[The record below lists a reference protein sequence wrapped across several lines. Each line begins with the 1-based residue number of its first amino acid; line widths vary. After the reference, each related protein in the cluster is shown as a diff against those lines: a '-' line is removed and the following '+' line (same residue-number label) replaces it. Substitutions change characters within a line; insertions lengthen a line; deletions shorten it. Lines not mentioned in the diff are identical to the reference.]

1 MRRFLRFSVLCL
13 ALGAANACKP
23 EEVFITEDIPTAGI
37 RFLNVVP
44 DTGAVDFRPVDI
56 VENSTFYNM
65 AHRGTGLFFYKNARA
80 GARHFRIFMS
90 PDPAL
95 TAAEQQA
102 MASTVVWDSVVDL
115 QAGRLYTFILWG
127 YSRTGSTPA
136 RRLTV
141 IEDTPSDPGA
151 QVALRVVHAAP
162 GLGALDVR
170 AYKKGDPL
178 PAAPTWA
185 GVAEFAVSGYQLANP
200 DSILFNFQPAG
211 GGANVIATDPLAL
224 VGVAANITG
233 DINPIPGTR
242 VAGSAVSGFIVPASV
257 IPSKAPQ
264 TLTTPGFISVWDR
277 RPPNAPKG

>member
-1 MRRFLRFSVLCL
+1 MRRLLRFSVLCL
-13 ALGAANACKP
+13 ALGAVNACKP
-23 EEVFITEDIPTAGI
+23 EEVFITEVIPTAGI

-65 AHRGTGLFFYKNARA
+65 AHRSTGLFFYKNARA

-90 PDPAL
+90 PDPSAS
-95 TAAEQQA
+95 AAVQQA
-102 MASTVVWDSVVDL
+102 QASTVVWDSVVNL
-115 QAGRLYTFILWG
+115 NAGQLYTFILWG

-136 RRLTV
+136 RGLTV
-141 IEDTPSDPGA
+141 IEDSPSDPGN
-151 QVALRVVHAAP
+151 QIALRVVHAAP

-170 AYKKGDPL
+170 TYKHGTPL
-178 PAAPTWA
+178 PALATWA
-185 GVAEFAVSGYQLANP
+185 GVAEQSVSAYVLANP
-200 DSILFNFQPAG
+200 DSIRYNFQPAG
-211 GGANVIATDPLAL
+211 GGANVIASDPLAL
-224 VGVAANITG
+224 LGTAATI

-242 VAGSAVSGFIVPASV
+242 VAGSAVTGFIVPRSV
-257 IPSKAPQ
+257 AGSTAPQ